1 MAKVVILGAGLTG
14 LSAAYHLEENNF
26 YDYEI
31 FEKDDSVGGL
41 CKSIKD
47 NGFTY
52 DFTGHLIHIN
62 KPYFK
67 RFLEKITFLNNSTFD
82 ESFARLN
89 RKSFVFLNDTF
100 SKYPFQINLHGQPTD
115 TIVECIEGYL
125 KRKTSIKD
133 PKNFYEWV
141 LKHFGNGI
149 GKHFLFP
156 YNEKLLSFDIK
167 QIHPSWT
174 GRFVPK
180 TNLRSILEGSI
191 NENSTK
197 KIGYNSTFFYPKK
210 GGIQFLPDQIS
221 KLLKKKVQ
229 TNYNAHK
236 IDLAT
241 KTILFE
247 NGRQEKFETLIST
260 LPLDLLLKK
269 TNESSRTNLKNS
281 SKKLICTSLIN
292 FNLGFDV
299 PNLSNKHWIYFPEKK
314 YPFYRIGFWHN
325 FSRSLLPPNC
335 SAIYGEFSYQ
345 PKTKTSQQIQVLTTK
360 SIEQSLNILG
370 VKKNNII
377 SKKILHLNHA
387 YVIYDMWRHKNLK
400 LLQKQLQEEAIYSV
414 GRFGG
419 WKYSS
424 MEEAILDGQEV
435 AQKIC
440 SPHNFLH
447 LTNKRVGGNEI
458 FL

>member
-1 MAKVVILGAGLTG
+1 
-14 LSAAYHLEENNF
+14 
-26 YDYEI
+26 
-31 FEKDDSVGGL
+31 
-41 CKSIKD
+41 
-47 NGFTY
+47 
-52 DFTGHLIHIN
+52 
-62 KPYFK
+62 
-67 RFLEKITFLNNSTFD
+67 LNN
-82 ESFARLN
+82 
-89 RKSFVFLNDTF
+89 TF
-100 SKYPFQINLHGQPTD
+100 SKYPFQINLYGQPTD
-115 TIVECIEGYL
+115 TIIECIEGYL
-125 KRKTSIKD
+125 KRKTFIKY
-133 PKNFYEWV
+133 PENFYEWV
-141 LKHFGNGI
+141 LKYFGNGI
-149 GKHFLFP
+149 GKHFMFP
-156 YNEKLLSFDIK
+156 YNEKLLSFNIK

-180 TNLRSILEGSI
+180 TDLRSILEGSL
-191 NENSTK
+191 ENNTQ
-197 KIGYNSTFFYPKK
+197 KIGYNSTFFYPRK

-247 NGRQEKFETLIST
+247 NGHQEKFKTLIST
-260 LPLDLLLKK
+260 LPLDQLLKK
-269 TNESSRTNLKNS
+269 TNGSSRTSLKNV
-281 SKKLICTSLIN
+281 SKKLTCTSLIN
-292 FNLGFDV
+292 FNLGFNV
-299 PNLSNKHWIYFPEKK
+299 PNLSNKHWIYFPEGK

-325 FSRSLLPPNC
+325 FSKSLLPLNC
-335 SAIYGEFSYQ
+335 SAIYGELSYL
-345 PKTKTSQQIQVLTTK
+345 PKTKTVQPIQGLTKK

-370 VKKNNII
+370 VKKDNII

-400 LLQKQLQEEAIYSV
+400 LLQKQLQEEAIYSI

-424 MEEAILDGQEV
+424 MEEAILDGQEI

-440 SPHNFLH
+440 PPHNFLR
-447 LTNKRVGGNEI
+447 LINKKVGSNEI